1 MSGPQIALYARVSSS
16 QQADA
21 GTIASQLTVLRERI
35 AADGGAMLPHL
46 EFIDDSYSSPI
57 QVVEFL
63 NILPR
68 INKIKFPNFGTGS
81 VQLLH

>member
-35 AADGGAMLPHL
+35 AADGGAVLPHL
-46 EFIDDSYSSPI
+46 EFIDDAC
-57 QVVEFL
+57 QA
-63 NILPR
+63 
-68 INKIKFPNFGTGS
+68 TA
-81 VQLLH
+81 